1 MQILSMVLVGVGF
14 CCLLAGWIFSRAVKR
29 KGLHERL
36 CRGILSKIKKG
47 NNNSDPHILT
57 VSFSSPEGTIF
68 HYTEKVQQRSSWYEG
83 MPLLVRYSYEEKKL
97 NVLRIQTYQEA
108 YGKPFTF
115 LMGGILLII
124 AGSLL
129 L

>member
-1 MQILSMVLVGVGF
+1 MVLVGIGF
-14 CCLLAGWIFSRAVKR
+14 CCLLADWMFSRAVKR
-29 KGLHERL
+29 KGMHERL
-36 CRGILSKIKKG
+36 CRGIISKVKKG
-47 NNNSDPHILT
+47 NSNSGTYILT

-68 HYTEKVQQRSSWYEG
+68 HYTEEAQQRSSWYEG

-97 NVLRIQTYQEA
+97 NVLRVQTYQEA

-115 LMGGILLII
+115 LMVGILLII